1 MALGIDRDLGV
12 FLIKRCKHGAE
23 RPRFFLCFFLPTHLT
38 FEALEHIILTSSEGM
53 RARANKREE
62 E

>member
-1 MALGIDRDLGV
+1 MALGVGGDLAV
-12 FLIKRCKHGAE
+12 KHCKHGAE
-23 RPRFFLCFFLPTHLT
+23 RPRFFLCFFLPTLLT
-38 FEALEHIILTSSEGM
+38 FEALEHIILTSSEGI